1 MDLSDSQK
9 ERTCRKGNFPSI
21 CFVTPHKGTGGG
33 GGKKRGGE
41 VLECCRQGR
50 EDVTWRVYAV
60 LLARSA
66 RNGECTHAEILEE
79 LHWRCSVL
87 ILSRSI
93 QRGEC
98 KVKDV
103 LEFLEDEMEDN
114 SYESDDSDRCWK
126 RQKNSGC

>member
-1 MDLSDSQK
+1 MFCYT
-9 ERTCRKGNFPSI
+9 EFPS
-21 CFVTPHKGTGGG
+21 TPHKGTGGEAV
-33 GGKKRGGE
+33 KKGGE
-41 VLECCRQGR
+41 

-103 LEFLEDEMEDN
+103 LEFLEDEMD
-114 SYESDDSDRCWK
+114 SYESDNSDRCWK
-126 RQKNSGC
+126 RQKK